1 MSTGVI
7 IGVVIAIVVL
17 LAAAVVVAQ
26 ELSRA
31 RLRRQF
37 GPEYTRL
44 TKELGSQRKAEAELL
59 ARQKRAAKLNIR
71 PLSAEQRTKYASAW
85 TSVQEQFVDN
95 PSESVK
101 TASGLVE
108 RVMRDRGYP
117 VGESQQMIAALSVYH
132 ARKLDHY
139 RRGEDIRTRSGAAP
153 GKATSSASTRGAV
166 ALGRGQSNAVSTMSP
181 VSTEELRE
189 AILSYRE
196 LFKDLLDSD
205 GRPPRQMR
213 IVQVLDNVRIPIGR

>member
-17 LAAAVVVAQ
+17 LAVAVVVAQ

-44 TKELGSQRKAEAELL
+44 AKELGSQRKAEAELL
-59 ARQKRAAKLNIR
+59 ARQKSAAKLNIH
-71 PLSAEQRTKYASAW
+71 PLSAAQRTRYASAW

-101 TASGLVE
+101 TASSLVE

-139 RRGEDIRTRSGAAP
+139 RRGEDIRTRS
-153 GKATSSASTRGAV
+153 SS
-166 ALGRGQSNAVSTMSP
+166 M
-181 VSTEELRE
+181 STEQLRE

-205 GRPPRQMR
+205 GRPPRQLR
-213 IVQVLDNVRIPIGR
+213 FVHVLDNVRIPIGR